1 MPFNKLSYSKKFEL
15 QEKLLARHVRTLSR
29 VSLLSAVICSPL
41 AMSEETLRLEEVV
54 VTASKRSESMQDV
67 PISMTALGSEKLE
80 QLNISGFEDY
90 VMQMPSVSFIQ
101 RSPGLGQLFMR
112 GISDGGNSN
121 QSLQGSAVAIYLDE
135 APVTAIGRNL
145 DVHIYDVDRLEV
157 LVGPQGTLYGAASEA
172 GNLRIITKKPEF
184 DVFEAGFDVSGETIS
199 DGGQGYGV
207 EGFANIPLTDT
218 AALRVAAW
226 KTKDGGYI
234 DAVPG
239 TLVFPDSGIVR
250 TNEGYVKNDFNE
262 AEKQGMRAALRVDLN
277 DSWTAT
283 VTTMYQETDTTGIW
297 DQDPEMDEFEVARF
311 YNDDDNDEWTKLGL
325 VLEGD
330 LGFADLTY
338 AGSYLDRDF
347 EVYNDYSAYSVGS
360 YVEPYYT
367 CYVSYFGPCVDPS
380 IQYQQETSMKF
391 TTHELRLV
399 SKQDQKTRWIVGAF
413 YMQNKLDFN
422 SQWHI
427 PGINPGAAVVD
438 DLYFQTDQVRK
449 DSEVS
454 VFGELSYD
462 FTDDLTATVGYRWF
476 DDETTLKGFVGTVW
490 WPDCCYTFSD
500 SPPPDNV
507 DSKFS
512 GSDSIVKLNVAYNL
526 TEDLMIYANYSEGY
540 RPGGVNRTDQVGA
553 TYEPDFLESRELG
566 MKGTFM
572 DGRWRLNG
580 AVYQS
585 DWDDFQIGFFN
596 PEISKLGLVDNVG
609 SATSEGIEFDTTFLV
624 SENFELSA
632 GYSHNK
638 AELSAD
644 YSDGRGEG
652 ADAIDGQDLPFT
664 PDTKYN
670 LTGRFSFEVMGMEG
684 HAQLNYVHT
693 DAMWNDIF
701 LAKREQMKAYSLL
714 NGSIGVQSDKWTA
727 ELYAENLTNEVADLY
742 INTADAVRL
751 VTVNKPRTIGAR
763 FGMKFN

>member
-1 MPFNKLSYSKKFEL
+1 MPFNQSGYSKKFEL
-15 QEKLLARHVRTLSR
+15 QEKLLARHVRTLSC
-29 VSLLSAVICSPL
+29 VSLLSAVIFSPL

-234 DAVPG
+234 DAVTG

-360 YVEPYYT
+360 SVEPFYT

-490 WPDCCYTFSD
+490 WPDCCYAFSD

>member
-1 MPFNKLSYSKKFEL
+1 MPFNKLSYSKKFEP
-15 QEKLLARHVRTLSR
+15 QERPLARHIRTLSCI
-29 VSLLSAVICSPL
+29 SLLSAMAHSPL
-41 AMSEETLRLEEVV
+41 AISEENLRLEEVV

-80 QLNISGFEDY
+80 QLNISDFQDY

-101 RSPGLGQLFMR
+101 RSPGQGQMFMR

-157 LVGPQGTLYGAASEA
+157 LVGPQGTLYGAASQA

-184 DVFEAGFDVSGETIS
+184 DTFEAGFDLSGETIS
-199 DGGQGYGV
+199 GGGQGYSV
-207 EGFANIPLTDT
+207 EGFANIPLSEA

-250 TNEGYVKNDFNE
+250 TNEAYVKDDFNE
-262 AEKQGMRAALRVDLN
+262 AKKQGMRAALRVDLN

-283 VTTMYQETDTTGIW
+283 VTAMYQETDTSGIW

-360 YVEPYYT
+360 SVEPFYT

-391 TTHELRLV
+391 TTHELRLA
-399 SKQDQKTRWIVGAF
+399 SKQDQKMLWIVGAF
-413 YMQNKLDFN
+413 YMDNELDFD

-427 PGINPGAAVVD
+427 PAINPGAAVRD
-438 DLYFQTDQVRK
+438 DLYFETDQVRK

-490 WPDCCYTFSD
+490 WPNCCYTFSD
-500 SPPPDNV
+500 SRPPDNV

-512 GSDSIVKLNVAYNL
+512 GSDSIVKFNVSYNL
-526 TEDLMIYANYSEGY
+526 NEDMMIYGTYSEGY

-566 MKGTFM
+566 MKATFM
-572 DGRWRLNG
+572 DGRWRLNT
-580 AVYQS
+580 AIYQS
-585 DWDDFQIGFFN
+585 DWDDFQLGFFN

-632 GYSHNK
+632 AYSHNK
-638 AELSAD
+638 AKLSTD
-644 YSDGRGEG
+644 YSDGRGTG
-652 ADAIDGQDLPFT
+652 ADAVDGQDLPFT

-670 LTGRFSFEVMGMEG
+670 LTGRFSFELMGMEG

-701 LAKREQMKAYSLL
+701 LERREQMKAYSLL
-714 NGSIGVQSDKWTA
+714 NGSIGVQSDTWTA
-727 ELYAENLTNEVADLY
+727 DMYAENITNEVADLY

-751 VTVNKPRTIGAR
+751 VTVNKPRTIGVR